1 MSSKTHTVMEAEL
14 NGKTIWNEA
23 GKAGIA
29 LGGTVIGCSLLSSGL
44 GHLGGGTMVTFLVSV
59 INFLVWLAKLVG
71 CIWIMRYF
79 MQKLVRDYPEAD
91 NHHTY
96 VLGVESAILSA
107 LIVAAFTMATVMFVS
122 PESYQEAFE
131 TAMAQTSAMLDSNS
145 RAMIEGMMQNLPIIM
160 FVSNL
165 VYCFIYGWILS
176 AILSRNIPSS
186 NPFER

>member
-1 MSSKTHTVMEAEL
+1 MEEL
-14 NGKTIWNEA
+14 SGKTIWNEA

-29 LGGTVIGCSLLSSGL
+29 LGGTVIACSLLSSGL
-44 GHLGGGTMVTFLVSV
+44 GLLGGGAMVKFLVSV
-59 INFLVWLAKLVG
+59 LGFIIWLAKLVG

-79 MQKLVRDYPEAD
+79 MQKLVRDYQDVD
-91 NHHTY
+91 NRQTY
-96 VLGVESAILSA
+96 ILGVESALLSA

-122 PESYQEAFE
+122 PESYQETIE
-131 TAMAQTSAMLDSNS
+131 TAIAQTSTMLDSNS
-145 RAMIEGMMQNLPIIM
+145 RAVLDGMIQNLPIIM
-160 FVSNL
+160 FFSNL

>member
-1 MSSKTHTVMEAEL
+1 MAEIL
-14 NGKTIWNEA
+14 DGKTIWNEA

-29 LGGTVIGCSLLSSGL
+29 LGGTVIICSLLTSGL
-44 GHLGGGTMVTFLVSV
+44 GLLGGGTIVKFLIFVLS
-59 INFLVWLAKLVG
+59 FLVWLAKLVG

-79 MQKLVRDYPEAD
+79 MFKLVRDYPDAD

-96 VLGVESAILSA
+96 VFGIEAALLSA
-107 LIVAAFTMATVMFVS
+107 LIVAAFTMASVLFVS

-131 TAMAQTSAMLDSNS
+131 LALSQTSAMLDSNTRS
-145 RAMIEGMMQNLPIIM
+145 MIDGMIDHMPVIM

-165 VYCFIYGWILS
+165 IYCFIYGWILS

-186 NPFER
+186 NPFERQ